1 MAGSGVNREKRIIL
15 TFVRHYLPGFQAGGP
30 IRTIASM
37 VERLGDD
44 FDFRIVTMDR
54 DIGGV
59 DPYPGVET
67 DSWVPCGNAVVSYV
81 SPHSF
86 GVQKIAEL
94 VKTTP
99 HDVIYLNSFFDP
111 LFTQLVLVNHRLG
124 RLSGRP
130 IVIAPRGEFS
140 EGALQFKF
148 MKKKLFIELAK
159 LLKLYDGLNWQGSS
173 TQEVE
178 DIRRVMAIGEK
189 VLGNISAA
197 GNLMSINRPISAS
210 ENVPLRGRR
219 VGLLRVCFLSRISP
233 KKNLDFALRVLAM
246 VRVPVKFS
254 IYGPIAD
261 PRYWAKCQALISKMP
276 SNVEVGYEGL
286 VEPAEILPTL
296 VENELFLFPTCGENF
311 GHVIHEALRAGL
323 PVLISDQTPWTGLA
337 EMKVGWDVPL
347 GDAES
352 FASRI
357 EEVAGWSDTEH
368 RQWALRARQFA
379 VEIANDPATLEAN
392 RRMFIDAIG

>member
-1 MAGSGVNREKRIIL
+1 MAGSVVNQKKPIIL

-59 DPYPGVET
+59 DPYPDIET
-67 DSWVPCGNAVVSYV
+67 DCWVPCGNATVSYV

-86 GVQKIAEL
+86 GVRKIAEL

-140 EGALQFKF
+140 GGALQFKSV
-148 MKKKLFIELAK
+148 KKKMFIELAK
-159 LLKLYDGLNWQGSS
+159 LLKLYEGLNWQGSS
-173 TQEVE
+173 AQEVE
-178 DIRRVMAIGEK
+178 DIRRVMAVGEK
-189 VLGNISAA
+189 VLGNISVA
-197 GNLMSINRPISAS
+197 GNLMSIKRPISAS
-210 ENVPLRGRR
+210 DSVPFRSRR

-246 VRVPVKFS
+246 VHVSVKFS
-254 IYGPIAD
+254 IYGPIEDA
-261 PRYWAKCQALISKMP
+261 RYWAKCQALISKLP
-276 SNVEVGYEGL
+276 SNVEVAHEGL
-286 VEPAEILPTL
+286 VEPAQILPMLLEKDLFFFQL
-296 VENELFLFPTCGENF
+296 VAKILAMLFMKRCELGF
-311 GHVIHEALRAGL
+311 
-323 PVLISDQTPWTGLA
+323 QY
-337 EMKVGWDVPL
+337 
-347 GDAES
+347 
-352 FASRI
+352 
-357 EEVAGWSDTEH
+357 
-368 RQWALRARQFA
+368 
-379 VEIANDPATLEAN
+379 
-392 RRMFIDAIG
+392 